1 MPPYCPQFQPIEMAW
16 HLVKTRFRKEMLKAM
31 IEEREGPQSERCV
44 MEGIRSLDNRVLER
58 MFVAS

>member
-1 MPPYCPQFQPIEMAW
+1 MAW

-31 IEEREGPQSERCV
+31 IEKREGPQSERCV
-44 MEGIRSLDNRVLER
+44 MEGIKNLDNRVLER